1 MNFLPLW
8 RYQNQLIDGAIVTL
22 ELTVISA
29 LCGLLIGVAGAVA
42 LKGRLTPLRLMVR
55 GYIELFRN
63 TPSLIQI
70 FIIFFVLPS
79 FGLKLPAFESAA
91 VALSLYFGAYSVEI
105 IRAGLDS
112 IPPSQV
118 EAGQCLGLSGWQ
130 VFRHIVLPPALRNA
144 YPALTSQFVLLMLAS
159 SVCSQISAEELTAVA
174 NYIQSDTYRAFE
186 TYIVV
191 AVLYIILSLVMRAG
205 FWGLGLVLF
214 PRRRRLG
221 TPL

>member
-8 RYQNQLIDGAIVTL
+8 RYQNQLIDGAMVTL

-29 LCGLLIGVAGAVA
+29 LCGLLIGVAGAVV
-42 LKGRLTPLRLMVR
+42 LKGRSAPLRLMVR

-144 YPALTSQFVLLMLAS
+144 YPAVTSQFVLLLLGTSLAS
-159 SVCSQISAEELTAVA
+159 QVAADELFHVA
-174 NYIQSDTYRAFE
+174 GFIESRTYRSFEVYAVICVVYFAMAMAFK
-186 TYIVV
+186 
-191 AVLYIILSLVMRAG
+191 ALFAIIAAAASR
-205 FWGLGLVLF
+205 W
-214 PRRRRLG
+214 PRRR
-221 TPL
+221 

>member
-29 LCGLLIGVAGAVA
+29 VCGLLIGVAGAVA
-42 LKGRLTPLRLMVR
+42 LKGRIAPLRWLVR

-105 IRAGLDS
+105 IRSGLDS
-112 IPPSQV
+112 IPRSQV

-144 YPALTSQFVLLMLAS
+144 YPAVTSQFVLLLLGTSLAS
-159 SVCSQISAEELTAVA
+159 QVAADELFHVA
-174 NYIQSDTYRAFE
+174 GFIESRTYRSFEVYAVICVAYFAMAMAFKALFA
-186 TYIVV
+186 IV
-191 AVLYIILSLVMRAG
+191 AATAFR
-205 FWGLGLVLF
+205 W
-214 PRRRRLG
+214 PRRR
-221 TPL
+221 

>member
-22 ELTVISA
+22 ELTTIAAV
-29 LCGLLIGVAGAVA
+29 CGLLIGIAGAVA
-42 LKGRLTPLRLMVR
+42 VKGRIVALRWLVR
-55 GYIELFRN
+55 FYIELFRN

-70 FIIFFVLPS
+70 FIVFFVLPS

-105 IRAGLDS
+105 IRSGLDS
-112 IPPSQV
+112 IPRSQV

-144 YPALTSQFVLLMLAS
+144 YPAVTSQFVLLLLGTSLAS
-159 SVCSQISAEELTAVA
+159 QVAADELFHVA
-174 NYIQSDTYRAFE
+174 GFIESRTYRSFEVYAVICVAYFTMAMAFKALFA
-186 TYIVV
+186 IV
-191 AVLYIILSLVMRAG
+191 AATAFR
-205 FWGLGLVLF
+205 W
-214 PRRRRLG
+214 PRRR
-221 TPL
+221 